1 MEFNWIKI
9 LLSFV
14 LTFLCYTIV
23 PIIARIFVGAY
34 GNKDARKFAI
44 INSLVVG
51 GIFAIL
57 TIEFTDNRWN
67 GTPAVIYFFVNCF
80 ILTIGNKKED
90 IEIEA
95 KEKLSTIKSNIKE
108 EKSTKMEK
116 TMSEKKIKN
125 RYCKYCG
132 GKIDESKKCNKCGKQ
147 YFNLK
152 SILAKIDISFVILMV
167 LAVFL
172 GGLNIYQYVKLTEK
186 NEIIA
191 DYKSKNTSLSQELRE
206 EKDENFDLLLE
217 NVELIDKAN
226 FLDENIVLVL
236 EGYGNYYY
244 TYDCVEKI
252 TNGESYSYWAYNIEA
267 AKVKGYK
274 KGTCD

>member
-9 LLSFV
+9 LLGLV

-23 PIIARIFVGAY
+23 PIIVRVFVGSY
-34 GNKDARKFAI
+34 SDKDARKFAI

-51 GIFAIL
+51 VIFAIL
-57 TIEFTDNRWN
+57 TIEFTDKNWN

-90 IEIEA
+90 IEHE
-95 KEKLSTIKSNIKE
+95 EEEYFSTEENNIKE
-108 EKSTKMEK
+108 V
-116 TMSEKKIKN
+116 SEKKTKN

-132 GKIDESKKCNKCGKQ
+132 GKIDEIKKCTKCGKQ

-152 SILAKIDISFVILMV
+152 SIFAKIDMPFVILIV

-172 GGLNIYQYVKLTEK
+172 GGLNIYQYINLMEK
-186 NEIIA
+186 NEIIT
-191 DYKSKNTSLSQELRE
+191 DYKSKNTSLSYELRE
-206 EKDENFDLLLE
+206 VKDENFDLLLE
-217 NVELIDKAN
+217 NSELSIKAE
-226 FLDENIVLVL
+226 FLDENIVLVI

-244 TYDCVEKI
+244 TYDCAEKI
-252 TNGESYSYWAYNIEA
+252 TGGSYTYWAYNKEA
-267 AKVKGYK
+267 AKANGYK
-274 KGTCD
+274 KGICD